1 MTNMQ
6 FYLAVGLPT
15 FAVLIGIVIN
25 VVQFSNLSTT
35 LNARM
40 TGLETRMSNL
50 ESRFDILTSK
60 VIEAGNRLV
69 RLETLFEERF
79 NR

>member
-1 MTNMQ
+1 MTNIR
-6 FYLAVGLPT
+6 FYLAMGLPT
-15 FAVLIGIVIN
+15 FAVLVAIVIN

-40 TGLETRMSNL
+40 TTLETRMSNL
-50 ESRFDILTSK
+50 EARLDLLTSK
-60 VIEAGNRLV
+60 VIEIDNQLT
-69 RLETLFEERF
+69 RLETLFEARF